1 MLKVIEHLD
10 KKALVG
16 KMSKVQ
22 VLLFLTLHAPT
33 HLLLCQLSTCQKA
46 RSAEPS
52 SRDPSARR
60 PLHPRG
66 PEELILHGET
76 HDPELTYQYYFR
88 KAGYVVEFIEDST
101 TRTFVALRSW
111 PPVKFQVMSL
121 GQR

>member
-10 KKALVG
+10 KKALVA

-22 VLLFLTLHAPT
+22 LFLFLTLHAPT
-33 HLLLCQLSTCQKA
+33 HLLPCQSRST
-46 RSAEPS
+46 EPS

-66 PEELILHGET
+66 PEELILYGET
-76 HDPELTYQYYFR
+76 HDPEPAYQYYFR
-88 KAGYVVEFIEDST
+88 KAGYVMVFIEDPT

-111 PPVKFQVMSL
+111 TPVKL
-121 GQR
+121 

>member
-1 MLKVIEHLD
+1 MLKVVEHLD
-10 KKALVG
+10 KKALVA

-22 VLLFLTLHAPT
+22 LFLFLTLHAPT

-46 RSAEPS
+46 RSTEPS

-66 PEELILHGET
+66 PEELILYGET
-76 HDPELTYQYYFR
+76 HDPEPTYQYYFR
-88 KAGYVVEFIEDST
+88 KAWYVMVFIEDPT

-111 PPVKFQVMSL
+111 APVKL
-121 GQR
+121 

>member
-1 MLKVIEHLD
+1 MYLID
-10 KKALVG
+10 PLV
-16 KMSKVQ
+16 
-22 VLLFLTLHAPT
+22 
-33 HLLLCQLSTCQKA
+33 STCQKA
-46 RSAEPS
+46 RSTEPS

-76 HDPELTYQYYFR
+76 HDPEPTYQYYFR
-88 KAGYVVEFIEDST
+88 KAGYVMEFIEDPT